1 MPSPLDSHVKY
12 PCLSPRSL
20 ILTAKAMGERIF
32 VPERIRLYDSFAKL
46 SLHKAAKLKF
56 AKQQLGKHGS
66 FCSAPS

>member
-1 MPSPLDSHVKY
+1 
-12 PCLSPRSL
+12 
-20 ILTAKAMGERIF
+20 MGERIF
-32 VPERIRLYDSFAKL
+32 VPERICLYDSFAKL